1 MKKLIYCAAALATAL
16 FAGSCQKENFEPVAE
31 GNTVTYT
38 VEVPDAL
45 LTKAIGDDVTKVD
58 ELVYEV
64 YRTNGENVETITEG
78 VDRLLY
84 HETAVIK
91 NGKAI
96 VPLEFINNQN
106 FTVLFWAHSKDNGV
120 YDASDLTNVTIT
132 SPDVANNVNAQAFV
146 GRDFVVNSVSAANR
160 KVTLTRPVSQLN
172 IGTTEASLTAF
183 KTPITLAGSS
193 VKVSG
198 LSTSYNVA
206 ALSAGEAT
214 DVEYEYTE
222 TEVPTERLKAG
233 SNEYIYVGMNYIGFA
248 GNEGSTIQ
256 VAYAINTSEG
266 TITNKISNVPVKPN
280 YRTNIVG
287 NLITSTSNYTIELD
301 KAWGTDGNGT
311 MEVINNGVVRNVN
324 GDYEVTNAEGLA
336 YAMNNLFALGGNFY
350 LTEAEYDLTNYTVL
364 VPTISED
371 LNIYG
376 ETPVVTRSTTTV
388 AGVTIKGLDGA
399 FLPKVDEGSKV
410 TVSGVTLEGDATV
423 LVGENDGTVIVYE
436 TTADT
441 LVGTGNN
448 PVAASA
454 VSTIEELTAALTA
467 GAEEIKLVADIEAT
481 EFISISRSVTIN
493 GNGHKLIS
501 SASRIIRFQKNKGI
515 EVTFN
520 DLHGV
525 STAKFVYGSIDSIRG
540 FSVDGEVHDML
551 FTLNNCSV
559 DFTDE
564 SATDW
569 SYAINLVTSENN
581 TIIINGGTYEGANVI
596 NVWGN
601 NHTINIDGI
610 TFNNIYAYNNLYTG
624 CCVRLEG
631 VENKLT
637 VKNST
642 FNGSHAV
649 PVSETNE
656 GQNTII
662 LENNIDNTSSKEIG
676 EDGVT
681 YYTVA
686 SLNKLQDAI
695 NAAATGE
702 NVIKFSGDIT
712 GNANVLQKVG
722 VNLTIDG
729 DGHNFD
735 GTFLLEGGKQGG
747 QSPETLTFKNIN
759 FVHNTGAID
768 FISADDGQ
776 TVGKRYAH
784 NVTVEDCTFTGNSD
798 GNVVAMRYRQTYNMT
813 VKNVT
818 ATGLHSL
825 IQSTGGDGITID
837 GVNVDAKSGI
847 SHGTTNNVVIRNS
860 NFKTLTYGIRG
871 NNSDGITNNTKLSVA
886 NSTITAK
893 QPIVI
898 RNVKDVNYTYEVA
911 LENVTLETDE
921 LYQVVFTNG
930 ASDAEYV
937 APTGKYSLT
946 GAENVLVYP
955 RDFAVSTAAEL
966 EAALEAKAPKIYI
979 GADITVSDKWDNR
992 FNGAK
997 TDYPVMIDGLGHTL
1011 KFTGEINDGYNYHSV
1026 FRFENDAEVKNLK
1039 IDLSET
1045 SNTSRL
1051 RAISAKSNLVVDN
1064 CEFIGKN
1071 TNSRGIIFGEG
1082 QSKTYDASVSI
1093 TNCNFVNWKR
1103 GISDNEN
1110 NTDVKEVLINNN
1122 NFDNANVG
1130 ISAYD
1135 KITFNGNKMYQADVN
1150 ITSYTASCDV
1160 TVQATEN
1167 SLYPYGTYVIGSES
1181 RKFNE
1186 AKVNAQPGFTVTTLA
1201 AIKTEQELRNA
1212 FANND
1217 SRIILGA
1224 DINLT
1229 ENWVPVGTADA
1240 PYSGVIDGN
1249 NHKISGL
1256 KVEGVDYAAFISHTA
1271 AGAVVKNLTLDN
1283 VDLNSTKHAAGVV
1296 CVAGDGLTIENVTV
1310 SGKIVAASYGAGI
1323 VHNAPNATIKHS
1335 TNNASVTAN
1344 RAGGIGSWLTVG
1356 ANLENVANNGTI
1368 YGAVGASGIVHGF
1381 AGTIKNAVNRGDVTS
1396 ANEEAAAGIAGV
1408 QKAAST
1414 YEYCYNYGAI
1424 TSTFDNPNSSAAG
1437 ILGQSAGSASTLKY
1451 CANYGAVTAEQSYA
1465 AGIAYSLYGT
1475 INASYC
1481 YNAGAVVGA
1490 DGAGAIAPK
1499 AQYGTTDKANYCLNA
1514 GSVSSANG
1522 TVYQASVTNTS
1533 CYYYNG
1539 NDLLNVAGNTAI
1551 TVEEALAV
1559 LNGGADKTF
1568 FTTEGGKIIVK

>member
-1 MKKLIYCAAALATAL
+1 MKKLIYCALALAAGL
-16 FAGSCQKENFEPVAE
+16 FATSCMQENLEPVAQ

-38 VEVPDAL
+38 VEIPDVL

-64 YRTNGENVETITEG
+64 YRTKGERMETFTEG
-78 VDRLLY
+78 VDNLLY
-84 HETAVIK
+84 HKTAVIN
-91 NGKAI
+91 NGTAI
-96 VPLEFINNQN
+96 ISLEFVNNQN
-106 FTVLFWAHSKDNGV
+106 FTVLFWAHTKDNGV
-120 YDASDLTNVTIT
+120 YDASDLTDITIT

-146 GRDFVVNSVSAANR
+146 GRDFVVNSVSDSNR
-160 KVTLTRPVSQLN
+160 RVTLKRPVSQLN

-183 KTPITLAGSS
+183 NTPITLSGSS
-193 VKVSG
+193 VKVKG

-206 ALSAGEAT
+206 ALSAGQVS

-222 TEVPTERLKAG
+222 TEVPSERLVVGTTK
-233 SNEYIYVGMNYIGFA
+233 YIYVGMNYVGFA
-248 GNEGSTIQ
+248 ANEGST
-256 VAYAINTSEG
+256 VKVSYAINTSEG
-266 TITNKISNVPVKPN
+266 EITKEISNVPVKPN

-287 NLITSTSNYTIELD
+287 NLITSTSSYTIELD
-301 KAWGTDGNGT
+301 EAWGTDDNGT

-336 YAMNNLFALGGNFY
+336 FAMNNLFALGGNFY
-350 LTEAEYDLTNYTVL
+350 LTEAEYDLTNYTVV
-364 VPTISED
+364 VPTITEN

-376 ETPVVTRSTTTV
+376 ETPVVTRSATTV

-410 TVSGVTLEGDATV
+410 TVSGVTLEGDDTV

-441 LVGTGNN
+441 LVVTGND

-454 VSTIEELTAALTA
+454 VSTIDELTAALDA
-467 GAEEIKLVADIEAT
+467 GAEEIKLVKDIEAT

-581 TIIINGGTYEGANVI
+581 TIIINGGRYEGANVI
-596 NVWGN
+596 NIWGD

-610 TFNNIYAYNNLYTG
+610 IFNNIYAYNNLYTG

-649 PVSETNE
+649 PVSEKNE

-662 LENNIDNTSSKEIG
+662 LENNIDNTSSKYI
-676 EDGVT
+676 DKNGVT

-686 SLNKLQDAI
+686 SLDKLQDAI
-695 NAAATGE
+695 NAASTGE
-702 NVIKFSGDIT
+702 NVIKFSADIT
-712 GNANVLQKVG
+712 GNATVLQKEG

-729 DGHNFD
+729 DRHNFD
-735 GTFLLEGGKQGG
+735 GKFSLEGGMQGG
-747 QSPETLTFKNIN
+747 QSPETLTFKNID
-759 FVHNTGAID
+759 FVHTDGSID
-768 FISADDGQ
+768 FIWADDAK
-776 TVGKRYAH
+776 TLGKRYAH
-784 NVTVEDCTFTGNSD
+784 NVTVEDCTFTGTEES
-798 GNVVAMRYRQTYNMT
+798 VAMRYRQTFNMT

-825 IQSTGGDGITID
+825 IQATGGDGLTID
-837 GVNVDAKSGI
+837 NATVEAKSAV
-847 SHGTTNNVVIRNS
+847 SVGTMTNVLVKNS
-860 NFKTLTYGIRG
+860 NFNVDVYGVRANGTAG
-871 NNSDGITNNTKLSVA
+871 NPSLKVENT
-886 NSTITAK
+886 TITAE
-893 QPIVI
+893 QPVIV
-898 RNVKDVNYTYEVA
+898 RKMSGAELYSVD
-911 LENVTLETDE
+911 LSNVTLNTTAAH
-921 LYQVVFTNG
+921 QVVFTNG
-930 ASDAEYV
+930 EDDAEYV
-937 APTGKYSLT
+937 IPTGTYTLT
-946 GAENVLVYP
+946 GGDNFIVYP
-955 RDFAVSTAAEL
+955 RDLVVSTAEAL
-966 EAALEAKAPKIYI
+966 KAALKANSPKIYI
-979 GADITVSDKWDNR
+979 AADIIISENWDAR
-992 FNGAK
+992 DAK
-997 TDYPVMIDGLGHTL
+997 PSVPVMIDGLGHTL
-1011 KFTGEINDGYNYHSV
+1011 KFTNTIDDKNYFSV
-1026 FRFENDAEVKNLK
+1026 FRFENDAVVKNLK
-1039 IDLSET
+1039 FDLSEAVGT
-1045 SNTSRL
+1045 LNGF
-1051 RAISAKSNLVVDN
+1051 RAISAKTNLTVDN
-1064 CEFIGKN
+1064 CEFIGNPAVTN
-1071 TNSRGIIFGEG
+1071 TRAVIFGEG
-1082 QSKTYDASVSI
+1082 QSKKYDATVSI
-1093 TNCNFVNWKR
+1093 TNSTFTNWRR
-1103 GISDNEN
+1103 GVTDNEN
-1110 NTDVKEVLINNN
+1110 ATDIKEISI
-1122 NFDNANVG
+1122 VG
-1130 ISAYD
+1130 NSFTSADVAISAYD
-1135 KITFNGNKMYQADVN
+1135 KITFNGNKMYAADVA

-1160 TVQATEN
+1160 TVQALEN
-1167 SLYPYGTYVIGSES
+1167 SLYPYGTYQIGSAQY
-1181 RKFNE
+1181 KFNE
-1186 AKVNAQPGFTVTTLA
+1186 AKVNAQPGFTVTTHA
-1201 AIKTEQELRNA
+1201 AVMTENELKNA

-1224 DINLT
+1224 NINLT
-1229 ENWVPVGTADA
+1229 ENWAPVGTLDA
-1240 PYSGVIDGN
+1240 PFTGVFDGN
-1249 NHKISGL
+1249 GYTISGL
-1256 KVEGVDYAAFISHTA
+1256 KVAETEYAAFIA
-1271 AGAVVKNLTLDN
+1271 YAGENTTIKNVTLKD
-1283 VDLNSTKHAAGVV
+1283 VDINSTKHAAGVV
-1296 CVAGDGLTIENVTV
+1296 CITGEGLLIDNVTV
-1310 SGKIVAASYGAGI
+1310 SGNIVAASYAGGL
-1323 VHNAPNATIKHS
+1323 VHNGANVTVKNS
-1335 TNNASVTAN
+1335 VNNANVSAN

-1381 AGTIKNAVNRGDVTS
+1381 AGTIKNAVNKGAVTS
-1396 ANEEAAAGIAGV
+1396 DNYEAAAGIAGV

-1414 YEYCYNYGAI
+1414 YEYCYNYGVI
-1424 TSTFDNPNSSAAG
+1424 TSTYDDANSSAAG

-1451 CANYGAVTAEQSYA
+1451 CVNYGKVTAEQSYA

-1481 YNAGAVVGA
+1481 YNEGTITGA

-1499 AQYGTTDKANYCLNA
+1499 AQYGTTDKACYCLNA
-1514 GSVSSANG
+1514 GVVSSANG
-1522 TVYQASVTNTS
+1522 TVYQASNVNTS

-1539 NDLLNVAGNTAI
+1539 SDLLNVANNTL
-1551 TVEEALAV
+1551 VEASDALAV
-1559 LNGGADKTF
+1559 LNGGPDKNF
-1568 FTTEGGKIIVK
+1568 FTIEGGKIVVK